1 MRIAFTYNLQTDLG
15 EDEAEFDTVETIALV
30 ENNLR
35 RLGHEVFGVDVDCPL
50 PSLLADLYELQ
61 PDLILN
67 TAEGTVGRYREAF
80 HPGLFER
87 LGIPYVGSDAYVCA
101 LTLDK
106 ALTKLIA
113 FNQGVTTPPAVMIQD
128 MSELPGA
135 RLPFPLIVK
144 PNFEGSSKGITAN
157 SVVHNHAELQ
167 ERVRALLTD
176 YPDGVLVEAYIE
188 GTDVVVPF
196 IEGAAPETGG
206 VLEPA
211 SYAYEPIHAEDPL
224 LYDFDMKQ
232 HGYSG
237 LQIRVPAEIAPATR
251 SRIIAASR
259 KVYRALGV
267 RDFGRIDF
275 RVSRDGTPYF
285 LEVNALPSLES
296 GASLYL
302 CGRLAGLRDEAAVLG
317 AIIDSACCRQNVPSY
332 RAQAIV
338 A

>member
-1 MRIAFTYNLQTDLG
+1 MRIAFTYNLQTVPG
-15 EDEAEFDTVETIALV
+15 ETEAEFDTVETIALI
-30 ENNLR
+30 ESNLL
-35 RLGHEVFGVDVDCPL
+35 RLGHDVFGVDVDCPL
-50 PSLLADLYELQ
+50 PSLLADLYEIQ

-67 TAEGTVGRYREAF
+67 TAEGNVGRYREAF

-87 LGIPYVGSDAYVCA
+87 MGIPYVGSDAYVCA

-106 ALTKLIA
+106 ALTKLTA
-113 FNQGVTTPPAVMIQD
+113 FGQGVTTPPGVMVRH
-128 MSELPGA
+128 MSELPRTG
-135 RLPFPLIVK
+135 LPYPLIVK
-144 PNFEGSSKGITAN
+144 PNFEGSSKGITAD
-157 SVVHNHAELQ
+157 SVAWDADGLEQ
-167 ERVRALLTD
+167 RVRALLARF
-176 YPDGVLVEAYIE
+176 PEGVLVESYID
-188 GTDVVVPF
+188 GIDVVVPF
-196 IEGAAPETGG
+196 IEGAAPSTGG

-211 SYAYEPIHAEDPL
+211 SYAYEPVHAEDPL

-237 LQIRVPAEIAPATR
+237 LQIRVPAEISSATR
-251 SRIIAASR
+251 ERIIAASR
-259 KVYRALGV
+259 KIYGSLGI

-302 CGRLAGLRDEAAVLG
+302 CGRVAGLRDEAAVLG

-332 RAQAIV
+332 RARAVV